1 MRESDGLQ
9 HATREGRGDE
19 RENIGKG
26 LPNET
31 PLQVAQRWRAENK
44 KFREGMYPDVCYDYS
59 GPLEWYQC
67 AHYTMMIW
75 AVTTK
80 FGCAWAR
87 ATLGY
92 LWVDCRFSP
101 GGNKDN
107 RPVGPVGS
115 DVAGLFKNYLD
126 QHPGILAADRDAYF
140 KVLQPGYG
148 NTKLVRMTDQQLPKP
163 AGSSEQRPLDVIANV
178 RVEQAWASRQIADAI
193 EAMTR
198 RSQDSP
204 LRITLKSSYAYS
216 SDGPVMAEELLS
228 PLDQMIAKDL
238 TANLMARLDQALR
251 APSSQSAPDSAAARL
266 GYVLDALTPLV
277 LTGDIKEVDVDTD
290 LQPPE
295 LAPADDLLPPMP
307 TPIEP
312 M

>member
-1 MRESDGLQ
+1 
-9 HATREGRGDE
+9 
-19 RENIGKG
+19 
-26 LPNET
+26 
-31 PLQVAQRWRAENK
+31 
-44 KFREGMYPDVCYDYS
+44 MYPDVCYDYS

-87 ATLGY
+87 GVLGY

-115 DVAGLFKNYLD
+115 DLAGIFKSFLD
-126 QHPGILAADRDAYF
+126 QHPDILAADRDAYF

-163 AGSSEQRPLDVIANV
+163 ARSSEQRPLDVMANV
-178 RVEQAWASRQIADAI
+178 RVDQAWASRQIADAI
-193 EAMTR
+193 DAMTR

-204 LRITLKSSYAYS
+204 LRITVKSSYAYS
-216 SDGPVMAEELLS
+216 SDRPVMTEDFLS
-228 PLDQMIAKDL
+228 PLDQMILQDM
-238 TANLMARLDQALR
+238 TASLMARLDEALR
-251 APSSQSAPDSAAARL
+251 TPAPQSAPASAAERL
-266 GYVLDALTPLV
+266 GYVIDALTPLV
-277 LTGDIKEVDVDTD
+277 LSGDIREVDVDTG
-290 LQPPE
+290 LEPPE
-295 LAPADDLLPPMP
+295 LAPADDLLPPTP